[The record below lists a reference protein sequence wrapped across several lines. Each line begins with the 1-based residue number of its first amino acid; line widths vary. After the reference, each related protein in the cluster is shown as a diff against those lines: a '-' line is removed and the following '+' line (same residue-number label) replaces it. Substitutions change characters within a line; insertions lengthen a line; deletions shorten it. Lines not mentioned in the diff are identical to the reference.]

1 VLHKVLL
8 RLFSGL
14 VAARKFYCLLVA
26 ARKKKKQNKAILDY
40 FIYVQTV
47 ALYTHK
53 KKKREKQDYP
63 NKGTNKFTF
72 NEDQQ
77 KLQR

>member
-1 VLHKVLL
+1 MAERKSEYLANSIGTI
-8 RLFSGL
+8 RYFSVGE
-14 VAARKFYCLLVA
+14 KE
-26 ARKKKKQNKAILDY
+26 KKKKRNKAILDY

-47 ALYTHK
+47 ALHTK
-53 KKKREKQDYP
+53 KKEREKQDYP

-77 KLQR
+77 KLQK